1 MITEWK
7 MHQIYSC
14 SDENLEVFTTVISSK
29 CEYIR
34 TNRTKSGLHLIEQ
47 ISLNSVAAYFSNKKK
62 AGKSRE
68 NKLWGQI
75 RSLLASCKPALS
87 AA

>member
-1 MITEWK
+1 

-29 CEYIR
+29 CEYIK
-34 TNRTKSGLHLIEQ
+34 TNRTKPSLHLIEQ
-47 ISLNSVAAYFSNKKK
+47 ISLNSMAAYFSNKK

-68 NKLWGQI
+68 NKLRGQI
-75 RSLLASCKPALS
+75 RSLLASYKHKLPA
-87 AA
+87 A